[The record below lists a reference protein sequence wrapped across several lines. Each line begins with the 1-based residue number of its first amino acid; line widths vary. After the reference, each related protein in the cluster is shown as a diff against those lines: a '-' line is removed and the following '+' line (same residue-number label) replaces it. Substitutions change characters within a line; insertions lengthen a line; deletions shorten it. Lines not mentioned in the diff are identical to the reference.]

1 MSSSLTPRRRIQ
13 SIDVLRGLVM
23 VIMALDHVRDFFY
36 KADLSQAADAAMDPT
51 NMQTT
56 YPALFFTRWITHFCA
71 PVFVFLAGTS
81 VFLMCQ
87 RKTKKE
93 VSAFLIKR
101 GFWLVFVELVII
113 TLGWTFNPFFNLL
126 IMQVIWAIGVSMIFL
141 GLLVLIPYKWILF
154 TGIIIVGGHNILNY
168 PIISENLKHGFWPDL
183 LYFSN
188 FSIYSLFDNH
198 YVIIVYSFV
207 PWLGVM
213 LLGYCFGKFYQSSF
227 APERRRK
234 ILVRLGAGLTLLF
247 IVLRFINM
255 YGDPVPWSEQPR
267 GPVYTFLSFLN
278 TNKYPPS
285 LMYLTMT
292 LGPGILFLG
301 LMENVQNRFTKVM
314 NIYGRVP
321 MFYYI
326 LHFYIIHT
334 FVVITFFVQGFGKDD
349 IVPKGAPFLFKPDG
363 LGFGLPGVWAIW
375 ILVVVILYPVCKRY
389 DRYKSANVQTKP
401 WLSYL

>member
-1 MSSSLTPRRRIQ
+1 
-13 SIDVLRGLVM
+13 M

-349 IVPKGAPFLFKPDG
+349 IVPRGAPFLFKPDG